1 MLLKRNAVAVYQHL
15 VDSRGFAEAYNS
27 DKRFVAKALAHQA
40 VCQGYDVPYLEADAR
55 FARYAQAGAAE
66 RAELL
71 KGWVEPDLQV
81 LDDLFLARRISPEP
95 S

>member
-1 MLLKRNAVAVYQHL
+1 M
-15 VDSRGFAEAYNS
+15 
-27 DKRFVAKALAHQA
+27 
-40 VCQGYDVPYLEADAR
+40 PYLEADAR